1 MGKTEETGLN
11 DAVRNAKDPK
21 EVVVTIKKF
30 EQLSKEHNKTIIN
43 IIAKR
48 GFLDKKLKI
57 GMVFLMGL
65 AN

>member
-57 GMVFLMGL
+57 GMIFLMGL